1 MLESIPELT
10 FPEVKLLAQIMGQ
23 DLQILK
29 TLKGLAND
37 EIARLLRDSESYQT
51 YVASINRPKV
61 IKVAPPAPVEEEEAN
76 DEF

>member
-1 MLESIPELT
+1 
-10 FPEVKLLAQIMGQ
+10 
-23 DLQILK
+23 
-29 TLKGLAND
+29 LAND

-51 YVASINRPKV
+51 YIASINRPKV